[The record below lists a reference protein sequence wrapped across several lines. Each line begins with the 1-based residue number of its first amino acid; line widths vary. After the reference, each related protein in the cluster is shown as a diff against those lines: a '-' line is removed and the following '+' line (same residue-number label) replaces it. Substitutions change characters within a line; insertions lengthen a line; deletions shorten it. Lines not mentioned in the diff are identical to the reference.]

1 MGMEFF
7 LVLEMWQRRVFGGV
21 ASAPRGAPP
30 PRPSLFFVLVRF
42 SPSQCGVLILQLQLL
57 LMSRPIL
64 TKSGALRHPNTR
76 NNVAVAVAVAAAVVV
91 VVVMIIKNNNLT
103 QFSRIGLRHYGNELS
118 TAKWDCLGRQE
129 VVQGR
134 TCAVN
139 TRLTVCGTFRDR
151 GTACMHFNNIITD
164 NSSADDSVAGLR
176 KSK

>member
-1 MGMEFF
+1 
-7 LVLEMWQRRVFGGV
+7 MWQRRVFGGV

-64 TKSGALRHPNTR
+64 TKSGALHRPNTTN
-76 NNVAVAVAVAAAVVV
+76 NNVAVAVAVAVAAVVS
-91 VVVMIIKNNNLT
+91 VVMIIKNNNLT
-103 QFSRIGLRHYGNELS
+103 QYSKIELRHYGDELS
-118 TAKWDCLGRQE
+118 TANWDCLDRQE

-134 TCAVN
+134 SYAVN
-139 TRLTVCGTFRDR
+139 TRLTVRGTFRDR
-151 GTACMHFNNIITD
+151 GTACMHFNNIIITD
-164 NSSADDSVAGLR
+164 NNSDDGSVAGLR